1 MNKCLFILFSLLG
14 IAGLIFQVEAGVFVG
29 AALVPWELIKM
40 NVKDKFIIISLVL
53 CTIIGIIY
61 FIIFGFWY
69 LLGLLVV
76 VELYNIWGYFNQEKF
91 KNNS

>member
-1 MNKCLFILFSLLG
+1 MNKFLFILFSLLG